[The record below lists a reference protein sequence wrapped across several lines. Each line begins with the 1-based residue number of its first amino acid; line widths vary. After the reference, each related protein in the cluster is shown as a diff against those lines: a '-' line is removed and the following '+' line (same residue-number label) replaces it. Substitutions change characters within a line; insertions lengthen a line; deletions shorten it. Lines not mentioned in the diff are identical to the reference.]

1 MRFDVK
7 HPLPHYQLSGPTK
20 DGAFCAP
27 FQWNHSPH
35 GLKGFIRSRQGWAW
49 KSHKTWCA
57 RVFGGSMEGFEHPGS
72 KQETKILPWWERS
85 TLVLIT
91 FYFFVLIT
99 LQRKCP
105 CLLFLQRQI
114 HWGRIY
120 IRACS
125 SIEDIVLWSLLLWD
139 REINKYGV
147 SGIVWQQNLFFSYLN
162 DSMIL
167 CLHTHAYYYISF
179 FQYKSR
185 QF

>member
-1 MRFDVK
+1 MEPFSPRTRGI
-7 HPLPHYQLSGPTK
+7 YQIQARLGMKVPQNLV
-20 DGAFCAP
+20 C
-27 FQWNHSPH
+27 
-35 GLKGFIRSRQGWAW
+35 
-49 KSHKTWCA
+49 KSVWGINGGVWTPWIKT
-57 RVFGGSMEGFEHPGS
+57 GD
-72 KQETKILPWWERS
+72 KKILPWWERS

-91 FYFFVLIT
+91 FFFFVLIT

-162 DSMIL
+162 DSMVL

-179 FQYKSR
+179 FQCKSR